1 MPFLSVMIPT
11 TRPHYL
17 KYSLA
22 SVLAQS
28 DADIEVV
35 VAFNPPDPS
44 IKLGDIGD
52 DPRVKVVTAPRFLPM
67 HDNWDNGFI
76 NTTGD
81 WVTLLGDDD
90 CYVPHAVARMRDA
103 VARMADSDMLLWTWG
118 SYIAPDCPLPKA
130 GYGSIPSYSGAISSK
145 QTAEVG
151 ELLYSFKPNMKKW
164 LPSIMRGAVRRKYV
178 AMARERSGYFCYP
191 LTPDYGAAAQII
203 ALAKRVTLLDLP
215 LVILQ
220 TTRDSMAASSFG
232 VEDTR
237 RDQLYGIAGNP
248 AFVHSPLQARLET
261 NSALVYETLMAVK
274 TKYPELNYIK
284 ADLIDFLRYYYRGLL
299 ELRPK
304 RDMSKAFAEFDQ
316 VMSRMTPDERA
327 KVFANPSPWA
337 SLFTRISDRIT
348 KHRGKSVNM
357 AGQGDIL
364 DFARTIGVAAT
375 APR

>member
-1 MPFLSVMIPT
+1 T

-22 SVLAQS
+22 SVLAQ
-28 DADIEVV
+28 DDPDIEVV
-35 VAFNPPDPS
+35 IAFNPPNPGVQ
-44 IKLGDIGD
+44 LGDLGN
-52 DPRVKVVTAPRFLPM
+52 DPRIKIVTAPRFLPM

-76 NTTGD
+76 NTTGE

-90 CYVPHAVARMRDA
+90 CYVPHAVGRMRDA
-103 VARMADSDMLLWTWG
+103 VARVRDSDMLLWTWG

-145 QTAEVG
+145 PTAEVG
-151 ELLYSFKPNMKKW
+151 ELLYGFKPDMKKW
-164 LPSIMRGAVRRKYV
+164 LPSIMRGAVRREYV
-178 AMARERSGYFCYP
+178 AMARKRSGYFCHP

-203 ALAKRVTLLDLP
+203 ALAKRVTLIDLP

-261 NSALVYETLMAVK
+261 NSALIYETLMAVK
-274 TKYPELNYIK
+274 AKYPELDYIK
-284 ADLIDFLRYYYRGLL
+284 TELVDYLKYYYQTLL
-299 ELRPK
+299 EIRQR
-304 RDMSKAFAEFDQ
+304 RDISKAFAEFEQ
-316 VMSRMTPDERA
+316 VMSRMTAGDRA
-327 KVFANPSPWA
+327 KVFAAPSPWP
-337 SLFTRISDRIT
+337 SLATRLWDRIT
-348 KHRGKSVNM
+348 KRRGMSIDM
-357 AGQGDIL
+357 AGRGDML
-364 DFARTIGVAAT
+364 DFVKSIGVAST
-375 APR
+375 AR

>member
-17 KYSLA
+17 KYSLT

-35 VAFNPPDPS
+35 IAFNPPRADVE
-44 IKLGDIGD
+44 LGDIGN
-52 DPRVKVVTAPRFLPM
+52 DPRVKIVTAPRFLPM

-76 NTTGD
+76 NTTGE

-90 CYVPHAVARMRDA
+90 CYVPHAVGRMRDA
-103 VARMADSDMLLWTWG
+103 VARMGDSDMLLWTWG
-118 SYIAPDCPLPKA
+118 SYIAPDCPIPKA
-130 GYGSIPSYSGAISSK
+130 GYGSIPSYSGTISSK
-145 QTAEVG
+145 PTAEVG
-151 ELLYSFKPNMKKW
+151 ELLYGFKPYMKKW

-178 AMARERSGYFCYP
+178 AMARERTGYFCYP

-220 TTRDSMAASSFG
+220 TTRDSMAASGFG
-232 VEDTR
+232 VEETR

-248 AFVHSPLQARLET
+248 PFVHSPLQARLET

-274 TKYPELNYIK
+274 EKYPELNYIK
-284 ADLIDFLRYYYRGLL
+284 AGMIEFLKYYYQSLL
-299 ELRPK
+299 ELRQK
-304 RDMSKAFAEFDQ
+304 RDVSSAFAEFEQ
-316 VMSRMTPDERA
+316 VMSRMTPEERA
-327 KVFANPSPWA
+327 KVFANPSPWS
-337 SLFTRISDRIT
+337 SLLTRLTDRIT

-364 DFARTIGVAAT
+364 DFVRSIGVAAT
-375 APR
+375 AP